1 MLPLALADGVAA
13 DQQHA
18 VDPVERALEA
28 RRIVVI
34 RLPDVDALGGVLGQ
48 LGRIARQRDDRRGVD
63 PLEHGIEHLAAELAA
78 RAGDGISRHE
88 VISIGFDRL
97 TA

>member
-1 MLPLALADGVAA
+1 MTTY
-13 DQQHA
+13 A
-18 VDPVERALEA
+18 VTGAS
-28 RRIVVI
+28 
-34 RLPDVDALGGVLGQ
+34 GQ
-48 LGRIARQRDDRRGVD
+48 LGRKVLDAMLERVDASTIVALARDPAKLAEYAAKGIDVRQRDDRRGVD